1 MTSAYCCKKPMKYI
15 HGLFTFFIIFII
27 YLYLY
32 LSEKRISMAA
42 HSARVASPLGSR

>member
-1 MTSAYCCKKPMKYI
+1 MTLAYCCKKPMKYI
-15 HGLFTFFIIFII
+15 HGLFTFFITFNI